1 LAPKKWKSNIE
12 SAKRHTKKTTAINKK
27 RKQKKHISKIYTG
40 SSKIGKHMPN
50 RRSRKGN
57 EKKQVGCA
65 MLNWREM
72 LSNSNKGKKSAGS
85 GLRLNFLLGFRCSRD
100 LFLSFFSRKVKKNQ

>member
-72 LSNSNKGKKSAGS
+72 LSNSNKGKKKCRFGSEIESSAG
-85 GLRLNFLLGFRCSRD
+85 
-100 LFLSFFSRKVKKNQ
+100 FSV